1 MRKAVAGLVL
11 GAVALAGGTRAL
23 PEDIYKWTD
32 QQGRVHYSNRGGTP
46 SNESSSGGD
55 GDSADQGWES
65 VLEKQQGLGSENLQD
80 KAEAAINSLELQV
93 IRKKRDRGQAQEV
106 LEAIQASIV
115 RAQSSNGPDLPML
128 RAREATQIGNLRR
141 IEAEINSMELN
152 AAKIRAL
159 KAAEKE
165 QRSAR

>member
-32 QQGRVHYSNRGGTP
+32 QQGRAHYSNRGGTP
-46 SNESSSGGD
+46 SDESSSGSD
-55 GDSADQGWES
+55 ADSAEQGWES
-65 VLEKQQGLGSENLQD
+65 VLEKQKGMGSENLQD

-106 LEAIQASIV
+106 LEAIQ
-115 RAQSSNGPDLPML
+115 GLC
-128 RAREATQIGNLRR
+128 
-141 IEAEINSMELN
+141 
-152 AAKIRAL
+152 
-159 KAAEKE
+159 
-165 QRSAR
+165 

>member
-1 MRKAVAGLVL
+1 M
-11 GAVALAGGTRAL
+11 
-23 PEDIYKWTD
+23 
-32 QQGRVHYSNRGGTP
+32 
-46 SNESSSGGD
+46 
-55 GDSADQGWES
+55 
-65 VLEKQQGLGSENLQD
+65 
-80 KAEAAINSLELQV
+80 
-93 IRKKRDRGQAQEV
+93 
-106 LEAIQASIV
+106 